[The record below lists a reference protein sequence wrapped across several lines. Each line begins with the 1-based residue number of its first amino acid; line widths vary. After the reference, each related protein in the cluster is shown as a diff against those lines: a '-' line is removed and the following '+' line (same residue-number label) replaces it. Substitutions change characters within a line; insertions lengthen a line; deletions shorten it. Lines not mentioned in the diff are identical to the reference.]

1 MKQLFTL
8 LIFASPLLGIGQQVD
23 KILKEYMSRPEFIQ
37 HQRETYMVHKELI
50 TGKIGPTLELYLK
63 DTVGADSSNLRFIKE
78 AFACEEFR
86 QHSTRIDTQKTTGVI
101 PIKFTTMV
109 AFRDIHYLGN
119 DMFRRYRVNVSI
131 QWDEKFQI
139 VRRKLAFVARDIK
152 SREHWTRGAWYD
164 VQKYFEGK

>member
-1 MKQLFTL
+1 MKHLIAFLLFAT
-8 LIFASPLLGIGQQVD
+8 PLFGMGQVD
-23 KILKEYMSRPEFIQ
+23 KILKEYMSRPEFLQ

-50 TGKIGPTLELYLK
+50 SGKIGPTLELYLK
-63 DTVGADSSNLRFIKE
+63 DTLGADTANLRYIKE
-78 AFACEEFR
+78 AFACEPFR

-109 AFRDIHYLGN
+109 AFRNIHYLGN

-139 VRRKLAFVARDIK
+139 IRRKLAFTPRDVK
-152 SREHWTRGAWYD
+152 SRAKWDRAAWWNW
-164 VQKYFEGK
+164 QELFEEE